1 MSSEPGRRPTDMTDQ
16 LDLTTVARR
25 VAAVVACVPDDALA
39 APTPCSQ
46 YSVGDLLD
54 HIGGLTVAFTR
65 AAKKD
70 LGEVGSPPPG
80 RAELLGDD
88 WRTRIPADLEA
99 LAAAWRDPEAWQ
111 GMTRAGGID
120 MPGEIAGV
128 VAADEL
134 LVHGWDLARAS
145 GQSFDADDS
154 VIDAALGF
162 YTMFGEGDRGDAFGP
177 ANPQP
182 DIASKLDQVIGLSG
196 RDPGWSP
203 SA

>member
-1 MSSEPGRRPTDMTDQ
+1 MADT
-16 LDLTTVARR
+16 LDLTPAARR
-25 VAAVVACVPDDALA
+25 MAAVVAGVRDDALT

-46 YSVGDLLD
+46 YTVGDLLD

-65 AAKKD
+65 AAKKE
-70 LGEVGSPPPG
+70 LGESGNPPPG

-88 WRTRIPADLEA
+88 WRTRIPADLDA
-99 LAAAWRDPEAWQ
+99 LAAAWRDSDAWQ

-128 VAADEL
+128 VAVDEL
-134 LVHGWDLARAS
+134 LVHGWDLAKAS
-145 GQSFDADDS
+145 GQDFDADDATA
-154 VIDAALGF
+154 DAALGF
-162 YTMFGEGDRGDAFGP
+162 YAMFGDGDRGDAFGA

-182 DIASKLDQVIGLSG
+182 ATASKLDQVIGLSG

-203 SA
+203 PA